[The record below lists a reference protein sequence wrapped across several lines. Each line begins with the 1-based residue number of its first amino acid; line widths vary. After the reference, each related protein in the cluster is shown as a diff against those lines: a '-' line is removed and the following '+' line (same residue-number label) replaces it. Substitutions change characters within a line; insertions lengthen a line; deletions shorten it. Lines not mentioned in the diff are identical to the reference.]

1 MTLLDRYRERRY
13 DPSGA
18 HFAPR
23 RTWRGKLAV
32 ALPFAAALVLLVSFA
47 LASAN
52 SGVKQQA
59 AFAPAAGVGYKS
71 LLVPSGAIDASAGRA
86 RHAHGGRVQQ
96 QPIVMAGNGAAARE
110 QQALSGGRST
120 GAAARRS
127 HSAAPN
133 QPTRSHPS
141 YRTDARG
148 YRIAPA
154 RDAAMVP
161 TTTWLAHLE
170 HSKRGYPSKDAFQ
183 SDRKVPGTWYGYPS
197 ILPVIDAT
205 AQRLHV
211 RLAQR
216 PDEST
221 SWITRSGVVMSRT
234 HWAILVDIS
243 QHWLYVF
250 RNGVQTESYPVGTGA
265 RGTPTP
271 TGTYFL
277 AFHAPPNGPGYG
289 SVMLE
294 TSAHSRVISHFEGG
308 NDAIIAIHGPIS
320 SQSDAEIGNH
330 GAAIS
335 NGCIRMHDRDLN
347 QVKHVP
353 DGAPVILTD

>member
-1 MTLLDRYRERRY
+1 MTPLDRYRAYRD
-13 DPSGA
+13 DPYHYYGSRSRWGVRA
-18 HFAPR
+18 VIGVP
-23 RTWRGKLAV
+23 LAV
-32 ALPFAAALVLLVSFA
+32 VVVMVLNFA
-47 LASAN
+47 LSAVN
-52 SGVKQQA
+52 PAVKEGKSLDRV
-59 AFAPAAGVGYKS
+59 AGISYRS
-71 LLVPSGAIDASAGRA
+71 LLVPSEVAPKFPLTGRHTFRTTKGDQSAQRLVSESNASPAQRAHGASAGRSTA
-86 RHAHGGRVQQ
+86 VT
-96 QPIVMAGNGAAARE
+96 QPQTAGQGA
-110 QQALSGGRST
+110 
-120 GAAARRS
+120 RS
-127 HSAAPN
+127 HV
-133 QPTRSHPS
+133 S
-141 YRTDARG
+141 YQTDANG
-148 YRIAPA
+148 YRVAPS
-154 RDAAMVP
+154 RDAALVP

-170 HSKRGYPSKDAFQ
+170 HSKHGYPGRNALQ
-183 SDRKVPGTWYGYPS
+183 SDRKVPGSWYGYPS
-197 ILPVIDAT
+197 ILPVLNAT
-205 AQRLHV
+205 ADRMQV

-221 SWITRSGVVMSRT
+221 TWITRSAVVMTRT
-234 HWAILVDIS
+234 HYAIVVDIS

-250 RNGVQTESYPVGTGA
+250 RYGVEQASYPVGTGA

-271 TGTYFL
+271 TGSYFL

-335 NGCIRMHDRDLN
+335 NGCIRMHDRDLD

-353 DGAPVILTD
+353 NGTPIILTD